1 MKFRKKG
8 KGEGTQNKSVELLRR
23 PTLLLC
29 DEATSALDPLIER
42 SVVEVIDAASRNV
55 TTVMV
60 AHKLQTVVD
69 ADLILVMQDG
79 LLVEQGTHTSLLCQ
93 ANSTYARMWAEQASG
108 FDGAAR
114 GEDGVPVDYCKLALE
129 DQRVP
134 YVPWSAAP
142 PARSK
147 LPLCSWRARG
157 HPPLQRPARLPR
169 AARFLGPRG
178 EPSPLVGRRGAAV
191 APRRRCRHTA
201 AESTALGTPRP
212 TRRTPSGGG
221 TTPGQQTST
230 WTRGGTKREAG
241 FGERTVGPHVH
252 AVGVVGGSGGVPVSS
267 SCAHVVRTVFPMY
280 TWEANRRDV
289 ITFVR

>member
-1 MKFRKKG
+1 M
-8 KGEGTQNKSVELLRR
+8 
-23 PTLLLC
+23 
-29 DEATSALDPLIER
+29 
-42 SVVEVIDAASRNV
+42 VEVIDAASRNV

-147 LPLCSWRARG
+147 LPLCAWRARG
-157 HPPLQRPARLPR
+157 HPPPQRPARLAR

-178 EPSPLVGRRGAAV
+178 EPSPPGGRRAAAV
-191 APRRRCRHTA
+191 APRWRCRHTA

-221 TTPGQQTST
+221 TTPDQQTST

-280 TWEANRRDV
+280 TWEAK
-289 ITFVR
+289 FVM

>member
-1 MKFRKKG
+1 M
-8 KGEGTQNKSVELLRR
+8 
-23 PTLLLC
+23 
-29 DEATSALDPLIER
+29 
-42 SVVEVIDAASRNV
+42 VEVIDAASRNV

-147 LPLCSWRARG
+147 LPLCAWRARG
-157 HPPLQRPARLPR
+157 HPPPQRPARLAR

-178 EPSPLVGRRGAAV
+178 EPSPLGGRRAAAV
-191 APRRRCRHTA
+191 ALVAVPTHGGRVHCPWNTQA
-201 AESTALGTPRP
+201 DPEDALWRGDYPRP
-212 TRRTPSGGG
+212 ADQHLDQGGY
-221 TTPGQQTST
+221 
-230 WTRGGTKREAG
+230 EAG
-241 FGERTVGPHVH
+241 G
-252 AVGVVGGSGGVPVSS
+252 
-267 SCAHVVRTVFPMY
+267 
-280 TWEANRRDV
+280 WLW
-289 ITFVR
+289 

>member
-1 MKFRKKG
+1 MARA
-8 KGEGTQNKSVELLRR
+8 LLRR

-108 FDGAAR
+108 FDGAYR

-147 LPLCSWRARG
+147 LPLCAWRARG
-157 HPPLQRPARLPR
+157 HPPPQRPARLAR

-221 TTPGQQTST
+221 TTPDQQTST

-252 AVGVVGGSGGVPVSS
+252 AVGVVGGSGGVSS
-267 SCAHVVRTVFPMY
+267 SCAHASCEPYFRCIRGKLIVVM
-280 TWEANRRDV
+280 
-289 ITFVR
+289 

>member
-1 MKFRKKG
+1 MERE
-8 KGEGTQNKSVELLRR
+8 KGEERR
-23 PTLLLC
+23 RKEKKEGPLVKRPGLLLC

-147 LPLCSWRARG
+147 LPLCAWRARG
-157 HPPLQRPARLPR
+157 HPPPQRPARLAG

-178 EPSPLVGRRGAAV
+178 EPSPLGCRRAAAV
-191 APRRRCRHTA
+191 APRWRCRHTA

-221 TTPGQQTST
+221 TTPDQQTST

-252 AVGVVGGSGGVPVSS
+252 AARFG
-267 SCAHVVRTVFPMY
+267 
-280 TWEANRRDV
+280 
-289 ITFVR
+289 

>member
-1 MKFRKKG
+1 MKGRKRKRLRKEGG
-8 KGEGTQNKSVELLRR
+8 KRRNVKTEG
-23 PTLLLC
+23 LLLFE
-29 DEATSALDPLIER
+29 EATSELDPLIER
-42 SVVEVIDAASRNV
+42 SVVEVIDAGSRNV

-129 DQRVP
+129 DRRVP

-147 LPLCSWRARG
+147 LPLCA
-157 HPPLQRPARLPR
+157 
-169 AARFLGPRG
+169 
-178 EPSPLVGRRGAAV
+178 
-191 APRRRCRHTA
+191 
-201 AESTALGTPRP
+201 
-212 TRRTPSGGG
+212 
-221 TTPGQQTST
+221 
-230 WTRGGTKREAG
+230 
-241 FGERTVGPHVH
+241 
-252 AVGVVGGSGGVPVSS
+252 
-267 SCAHVVRTVFPMY
+267 
-280 TWEANRRDV
+280 
-289 ITFVR
+289 

>member
-1 MKFRKKG
+1 MTARKKKKLRKAGG
-8 KGEGTQNKSVELLRR
+8 KRR
-23 PTLLLC
+23 NVKRPGLLLC

-129 DQRVP
+129 DQP
-134 YVPWSAAP
+134 Y
-142 PARSK
+142 
-147 LPLCSWRARG
+147 LPLWRIA
-157 HPPLQRPARLPR
+157 
-169 AARFLGPRG
+169 
-178 EPSPLVGRRGAAV
+178 
-191 APRRRCRHTA
+191 
-201 AESTALGTPRP
+201 
-212 TRRTPSGGG
+212 
-221 TTPGQQTST
+221 
-230 WTRGGTKREAG
+230 
-241 FGERTVGPHVH
+241 
-252 AVGVVGGSGGVPVSS
+252 
-267 SCAHVVRTVFPMY
+267 SCA
-280 TWEANRRDV
+280 AAQ
-289 ITFVR
+289 